1 MSYLTFGANVQ
12 TVVIVNL
19 DTTSKFTQAVS
30 ATTSPVCPPTARR
43 LTL

>member
-1 MSYLTFGANVQ
+1 MSYLTFGADVQ

-30 ATTSPVCPPTARR
+30 IPSTV
-43 LTL
+43 